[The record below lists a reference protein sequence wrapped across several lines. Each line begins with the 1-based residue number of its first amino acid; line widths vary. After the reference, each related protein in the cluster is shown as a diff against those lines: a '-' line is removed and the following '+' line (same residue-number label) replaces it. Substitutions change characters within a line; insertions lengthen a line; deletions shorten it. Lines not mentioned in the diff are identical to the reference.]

1 MSGGALR
8 GGGAGGGKRTRV
20 PDARPSLPRIAYEWT
35 PAVREELDLRNEA
48 SNLRAVGT
56 NLRARGI
63 EVIVPRPFP
72 EFTTEKVL
80 VMEFCEGFSV
90 KATERLAPDFDRA
103 LFMRRVCEA
112 FAQQIHV
119 DGLYNADPHPGNILV
134 STDPANPDSSV
145 PVLLDFGLVKR
156 FTPAMKVA
164 FSKSVHASYIQ
175 DIDMLAKSF
184 VDMGFLINDEHKDPL
199 RDMVNMRRLFS
210 PVPQSQVKE
219 RRLQRQQE
227 QKAKRDAEAE
237 RERAEARAKTSKP
250 VEAWPSEL
258 VFFLRV
264 TGLLKGLCSSFDI
277 EFPYLQ
283 VMDSAAVGTVRA
295 AYDPATHAQEFVFRA
310 AGADRPLVERLVE
323 QLEATPGVTG
333 IQVQVLRGS
342 GGAEPEVDICA
353 GTLSGSDPR
362 PVRPDTLFNVF
373 SVGKAMLAAA
383 AHLLV
388 ERGELDLEAPVGQ
401 YWADFAQGGKAG
413 ITVRQVLGHEGGLAA
428 VMPVGGGFT
437 DLLDFENMTRHVA
450 GAAADEAA
458 VGTFKY
464 HAISYAWIVGGLIE
478 SVTGRPLADFLREEL
493 YAPLGLE
500 DSVYIGTGVP
510 TAVIDA
516 GVRLA
521 SITNPASRRDGGGKA
536 ETSQDQLFMNPT
548 IFNMDQVR
556 EAVLP
561 SANGH
566 ATAQGV
572 ARFYAA
578 LFGESESILT
588 SATKA
593 KILAQQKSV
602 YGDALENTSFD
613 RSHSLGFQVY
623 QFEDAAGKRVA
634 ALGHAGLGGSC
645 GFTIATEGG
654 PVAVAI
660 TVNELSQEVSVKL
673 VRTIAAHYGL
683 RPVSGAAAAV

>member
-1 MSGGALR
+1 M
-8 GGGAGGGKRTRV
+8 
-20 PDARPSLPRIAYEWT
+20 
-35 PAVREELDLRNEA
+35 REELDLRNEA

-56 NLRARGI
+56 NLRARGV

-164 FSKSVHASYIQ
+164 FSKSVHASYIE

-295 AYDPATHAQEFVFRA
+295 AHDPATHAKEFVFRA

-323 QLEATPGVTG
+323 QLEASSPGVTG

-342 GGAEPEVDICA
+342 GGVEPEVDICA

-458 VGTFKY
+458 VGRFKY
-464 HAISYAWIVGGLIE
+464 HAISYAWVVGGLIE
-478 SVTGRPLADFLREEL
+478 SVTGRPLAEFLREEL

-516 GVRLA
+516 GARLA
-521 SITNPASRRDGGGKA
+521 SITNPASRRDAGGKA
-536 ETSQDQLFMNPT
+536 ESSQDQLFMNPT

-588 SATKA
+588 PSTKA
-593 KILAQQKSV
+593 SILAQQKSV

-613 RSHSLGFQVY
+613 RSHSLGFQVSCACGRRAGRGGGLTKKQVY
-623 QFEDAAGKRVA
+623 QFEDAAGKQVA

-645 GFTIATEGG
+645 GFTIAAEGG

-660 TVNELSQEVSVKL
+660 TVNELSQEVSMNL

-683 RPVSGAAAAV
+683 RPVGAAAAE

>member
-1 MSGGALR
+1 M
-8 GGGAGGGKRTRV
+8 
-20 PDARPSLPRIAYEWT
+20 
-35 PAVREELDLRNEA
+35 
-48 SNLRAVGT
+48 
-56 NLRARGI
+56 
-63 EVIVPRPFP
+63 
-72 EFTTEKVL
+72 
-80 VMEFCEGFSV
+80 
-90 KATERLAPDFDRA
+90 
-103 LFMRRVCEA
+103 
-112 FAQQIHV
+112 
-119 DGLYNADPHPGNILV
+119 
-134 STDPANPDSSV
+134 
-145 PVLLDFGLVKR
+145 
-156 FTPAMKVA
+156 
-164 FSKSVHASYIQ
+164 
-175 DIDMLAKSF
+175 
-184 VDMGFLINDEHKDPL
+184 
-199 RDMVNMRRLFS
+199 
-210 PVPQSQVKE
+210 
-219 RRLQRQQE
+219 
-227 QKAKRDAEAE
+227 
-237 RERAEARAKTSKP
+237 
-250 VEAWPSEL
+250 EAWPSEL

-295 AYDPATHAQEFVFRA
+295 AHDPSQHAKEFVFRA

-536 ETSQDQLFMNPT
+536 ESADSQDQLFMNPT

-593 KILAQQKSV
+593 KILTQQKSV

-660 TVNELSQEVSVKL
+660 TVNELSQEVSMKL